1 MKYLVALVAFGFL
14 VSFLGRSPRMRR
26 GLHVVLAVLAV
37 YAILK
42 MTGVI
47 EAIAPDRDGVF

>member
-14 VSFLGRSPRMRR
+14 VSFLTRSPRMRR
-26 GLHVVLAVLAV
+26 GLQIVLAVLAV